1 MKDHRYVDEL
11 SVEELEAAL
20 RLRRREER
28 LRRLGDRPSAVDPLG
43 AEAGDSAGAERLE
56 GLRSRDVNPV
66 LDGAPGKRYSAVVH
80 SRKRDRRRRPI
91 KWRWIRDQFLLLVE
105 IAALIGLLGVVARMV
120 LTVDTLNQESRH
132 LQALPTVTPTPMV
145 GAVILP
151 SGHLPPAADRPPEP
165 APIPTHLR
173 DLVAAVTPLP
183 VPTPGPE
190 QAKRILI
197 PAIGVDAPVVEG
209 DDWETLKTGA
219 GHLIGSANPGERG
232 NCVISAHN
240 DIYGEIFRDLPDLT
254 VGDEITV
261 QTVSTSYTYRVE
273 QTRIVDPTDPSS
285 VRVLD
290 PTSTPVL
297 TLVSCYPYRVD
308 THRIVVI
315 ASLVTE

>member
-11 SVEELEAAL
+11 SVEELETIL

-28 LRRLGDRPSAVDPLG
+28 LRRLGNRPAAIDPLDEEG
-43 AEAGDSAGAERLE
+43 DDRATAEGSTVRRPGGIDAGLE
-56 GLRSRDVNPV
+56 GAT
-66 LDGAPGKRYSAVVH
+66 GTRYSAVVR
-80 SRKRDRRRRPI
+80 SPEKRQLARPI

-105 IAALIGLLGVVARMV
+105 IAALLGFLGVVARMV
-120 LTVDTLNQESRH
+120 LTVDALNEESRG
-132 LQALPTVTPTPMV
+132 LQTLPTATPTPV
-145 GAVILP
+145 IGALILP
-151 SGHLPPAADRPPEP
+151 SGHLPPAPDSPPEP
-165 APIPTHLR
+165 APIPTHLK

-197 PAIGVDAPVVEG
+197 PAIDVDAPVVEG
-209 DDWETLKTGA
+209 DDWETLKKGA
-219 GHLIGSANPGERG
+219 GHRIGSANPGERG

-273 QTRIVDPTDPSS
+273 QSRILDPSDPSS
-285 VRVLD
+285 IRVLD
-290 PTSTPVL
+290 ATSTPVL

-315 ASLVTE
+315 ASLVTD